1 MLLPGFEVV
10 GFNLI
15 DTGQTLQNVE
25 ASGLLGYYSM
35 SLGER
40 FLALQRNLLLD
51 QKMGAAQ
58 TFEVLGIARP
68 VTQQCIPQ
76 DQSSQEHCSE
86 NLQCHSSE
94 CC

>member
-15 DTGQTLQNVE
+15 DMGQKLQNVE

-58 TFEVLGIARP
+58 TFEVLGIAHL

-76 DQSSQEHCSE
+76 DQSSQQHCSE
-86 NLQCHSSE
+86 SLQCHSSE